1 MQRRSQRQNLKDIRN
16 GRTEACEAAVCRNYR
31 SIYRFI
37 VYLTSDASVA
47 EDLTQEVFVSAWE
60 NIDRYKGRASLG
72 TWLHR
77 IAYHKFIDSKRNS
90 ERRIALKDK
99 LRKEA
104 HNVPETLNPL
114 YRVMADERSRFL
126 YEAMQKLES
135 PEYVLI
141 VLHYIQG
148 LSFREMTKVLDE
160 PTGTVKWR
168 TSKAL
173 KKLKHILTGRVEQ

>member
-1 MQRRSQRQNLKDIRN
+1 MRHRSKRQNLKDIRK
-16 GRTEACEAAVCRNYR
+16 GRREAWEAVISQNYK
-31 SIYRFI
+31 SIYRFMA
-37 VYLTSDASVA
+37 YLTADVSLA
-47 EDLTQEVFVSAWE
+47 EDLTQETFVSAWT
-60 NIDRYKGRASLG
+60 NIDRFKGRASIG

-90 ERRIALKDK
+90 ERSIALKDK
-99 LRKEA
+99 LKKGV
-104 HNVPETLNPL
+104 HNTPETFNPL